1 VKSFRATLFLKAS
14 ASYSKILNIKST
26 FNTCS
31 ENFQGNSFSQ
41 GKRKLLKNSECKKYI
56 QYMQWKFS
64 GQLSFSGQSQV
75 SQKLLMVKKFNTV
88 KILGQTLS
96 FRASASCSKILHG
109 EKIFNTAHIHVGVIR
124 VISAS
129 LLCNLDQC
137 REWL

>member
-1 VKSFRATLFLKAS
+1 
-14 ASYSKILNIKST
+14 
-26 FNTCS
+26 
-31 ENFQGNSFSQ
+31 
-41 GKRKLLKNSECKKYI
+41 
-56 QYMQWKFS
+56 
-64 GQLSFSGQSQV
+64 
-75 SQKLLMVKKFNTV
+75 MVKKFNTV